1 MLPTERPPVDCG
13 IVPLENPV
21 GTVAA
26 CVVAPNEKPELGD
39 AEGCAVLVVPP
50 KLKPPGVPAGCGVPP
65 NENPLPPPALL
76 VATGVPKLK
85 PPV

>member
-1 MLPTERPPVDCG
+1 MPPGERPPVDCG
-13 IVPLENPV
+13 TVPI

-26 CVVAPNEKPELGD
+26 CVVDANEKPVLGA

-50 KLKPPGVPAGCGVPP
+50 KENPPGVPTGCGVPP

>member
-1 MLPTERPPVDCG
+1 MPPSERPPVDCG
-13 IVPLENPV
+13 TVPI

-26 CVVAPNEKPELGD
+26 CVVAANEKPVLGA
-39 AEGCAVLVVPP
+39 AEGCAVLP
-50 KLKPPGVPAGCGVPP
+50 KVNPPGVPTGCGVLP
-65 NENPLPPPALL
+65 NENPLPLPALL